1 MNPVTKPDWIQII
14 RILNIKKEY
23 DMKNQTDN
31 KISTQ
36 KQSSDSLANSNMKI
50 NSQASISITTNPV
63 TKTEITKPALIIM
76 AAGMGSRYGGL
87 KQVDPVTPEGE
98 ILLDFSLYD
107 AMMAGFE
114 DIVFIIRKEHRE
126 AFDDLL
132 KDRAGKYLN
141 IHFAYQELSDLPR
154 GFEVP
159 EGRTK
164 PWGTCHAVMACRHIV
179 KGPFA
184 VINADDYYGPSA
196 FVQIYDFLSSADNYS
211 DDKSSSSASDAC
223 SDACSPQISNKIAE
237 FAMVGYMLPNTL
249 SESGHVARGVCQI
262 DDSGY
267 LSDIV
272 ERTKIMRRPCGCKS
286 HASCSTENSTC
297 TSTDKSVAISTDQ
310 SIIAYEDA
318 ETSNWITLSEDTIVS
333 MNFWGFTR
341 SFMQAV
347 IDNFPT
353 FLEKSLKDDPLK
365 AEYFLPFIVDKM
377 ITEGSA
383 KVKVLSSK
391 DRWYGMTYKEDKPM
405 VTTALQSMKDKGLYP
420 EKLWK

>member
-1 MNPVTKPDWIQII
+1 MN
-14 RILNIKKEY
+14 
-23 DMKNQTDN
+23 
-31 KISTQ
+31 STH
-36 KQSSDSLANSNMKI
+36 SKI
-50 NSQASISITTNPV
+50 NA
-63 TKTEITKPALIIM
+63 ITKPALIIM

-141 IHFAYQELSDLPR
+141 IHFAYQELSDLPC

-196 FVQIYDFLSSADNYS
+196 FVQIYDFLSSAA
-211 DDKSSSSASDAC
+211 SSELSSAEIHFDNDGVTSKGPDHNPRT
-223 SDACSPQISNKIAE
+223 SEISSEIPQDNKIAE

-272 ERTKIMRRPCGCKS
+272 ERTKIMRRLDGCVRSARDLGVSSSGDSSISSIGYSSKNS
-286 HASCSTENSTC
+286 IEHSGVRTTENSGMSSTENSTC
-297 TSTDKSVAISTDQ
+297 TSNDKSAAISIDQ

-318 ETSNWITLSEDTIVS
+318 ETSEWIPLSEGTIVS
-333 MNFWGFTR
+333 MNFWGFTQ
-341 SFMQAV
+341 SFMQAM
-347 IDNFPT
+347 IQNFPA

-405 VTTALQSMKDKGLYP
+405 VTAALQSMKDKGLYP

>member
-1 MNPVTKPDWIQII
+1 MN
-14 RILNIKKEY
+14 
-23 DMKNQTDN
+23 
-31 KISTQ
+31 STH
-36 KQSSDSLANSNMKI
+36 SKI
-50 NSQASISITTNPV
+50 N
-63 TKTEITKPALIIM
+63 EITKPALIIM

-126 AFDDLL
+126 AFDNLL
-132 KDRAGKYLN
+132 KDRAGKHLN
-141 IHFAYQELSDLPR
+141 IHYAYQELSDLPC

-179 KGPFA
+179 KGSFA

-196 FVQIYDFLSSADNYS
+196 FVQIYDFLSSGVKSLGDAFSSATS
-211 DDKSSSSASDAC
+211 DASSSAPSDALSSATSGTSGDSC
-223 SDACSPQISNKIAE
+223 NHQANNKISD

-262 DDSGY
+262 SDDGY
-267 LSDIV
+267 LHDIV
-272 ERTKIMRRPCGCKS
+272 ERTKIMRRPDGCMRTSGGSSMDSAK
-286 HASCSTENSTC
+286 NSTC
-297 TSTDKSVAISTDQ
+297 NSTDKSNASSTDH
-310 SIIAYEDA
+310 STIAYEDA
-318 ETSNWITLSEDTIVS
+318 ETGDWIHLSTDTIVS
-333 MNFWGFTR
+333 MNFWGFTQA
-341 SFMQAV
+341 FMQAM

-365 AEYFLPFIVDKM
+365 TEYFLPFVVDKM
-377 ITEGSA
+377 ITDGSA
-383 KVKVLSSK
+383 KVKVLSSE

>member
-1 MNPVTKPDWIQII
+1 MN
-14 RILNIKKEY
+14 
-23 DMKNQTDN
+23 
-31 KISTQ
+31 STH
-36 KQSSDSLANSNMKI
+36 SKI
-50 NSQASISITTNPV
+50 N
-63 TKTEITKPALIIM
+63 EITKPALIIM

-114 DIVFIIRKEHRE
+114 DVVFIIRKEHRE
-126 AFDDLL
+126 AFDNLL
-132 KDRAGKYLN
+132 KDRAGKHLN
-141 IHFAYQELSDLPR
+141 IHYAYQELSDLPR
-154 GFEVP
+154 GFDVP

-196 FVQIYDFLSSADNYS
+196 FMQIYDFLSSVA
-211 DDKSSSSASDAC
+211 SSEVSSAENHSDKDGLTSKG
-223 SDACSPQISNKIAE
+223 SDNNSPASEISHEVPQGDKTSN

-262 DDSGY
+262 SDDGY
-267 LSDIV
+267 LHDIV
-272 ERTKIMRRPCGCKS
+272 ERTKIMRRPDGCMMTSRDSSMNSTGDSIKS
-286 HASCSTENSTC
+286 STEHSGVSFTENPGMSSAENSTC
-297 TSTDKSVAISTDQ
+297 NSTDKSTTNSTDK

-318 ETSNWITLSEDTIVS
+318 ETGNWIPLSANTIVS
-333 MNFWGFTR
+333 MNFWGFTQ
-341 SFMQAV
+341 SFMQAM
-347 IDNFPT
+347 IDNFPA
-353 FLEKSLKDDPLK
+353 FLDKSLKDDPLK
-365 AEYFLPFIVDKM
+365 AEYFLPFVVDKM
-377 ITEGSA
+377 ITDGSA

>member
-1 MNPVTKPDWIQII
+1 MN
-14 RILNIKKEY
+14 
-23 DMKNQTDN
+23 
-31 KISTQ
+31 STH
-36 KQSSDSLANSNMKI
+36 SKI
-50 NSQASISITTNPV
+50 N
-63 TKTEITKPALIIM
+63 EITKPALIIM

-114 DIVFIIRKEHRE
+114 DVVFIIRKEHRE
-126 AFDDLL
+126 AFDNLL
-132 KDRAGKYLN
+132 KDRAGKHLN
-141 IHFAYQELSDLPR
+141 IHYAYQELSDLPC

-159 EGRTK
+159 AGRTK

-196 FVQIYDFLSSADNYS
+196 FVQIYDFLSSADKYS
-211 DDKSSSSASDAC
+211 DDKSSSSASDTCRDAFYSAA
-223 SDACSPQISNKIAE
+223 SDASSSAPSDALSSAASDASSDSCNPQANNKISD

-262 DDSGY
+262 SDDGY
-267 LSDIV
+267 LHDIV
-272 ERTKIMRRPCGCKS
+272 ERTKIMRRPDGCMRTSGDSSMNSAK
-286 HASCSTENSTC
+286 NSTC
-297 TSTDKSVAISTDQ
+297 NSTDKSTASSTDH
-310 SIIAYEDA
+310 STIAYEDA
-318 ETSNWITLSEDTIVS
+318 ETGNWIPLSTDTIVS
-333 MNFWGFTR
+333 MNFWGFTQA
-341 SFMQAV
+341 FMQAM

-365 AEYFLPFIVDKM
+365 AEYFLPFVVDKM
-377 ITEGSA
+377 ITDGSA

>member
-1 MNPVTKPDWIQII
+1 MNSTQ
-14 RILNIKKEY
+14 
-23 DMKNQTDN
+23 N
-31 KISTQ
+31 KIN
-36 KQSSDSLANSNMKI
+36 K
-50 NSQASISITTNPV
+50 
-63 TKTEITKPALIIM
+63 ITKPALIIM

-114 DIVFIIRKEHRE
+114 DVVFIIRKEHRE
-126 AFDDLL
+126 AFDNLL
-132 KDRAGKYLN
+132 KDRAGKHLN
-141 IHFAYQELSDLPR
+141 IHYAYQELSDLPC

-159 EGRTK
+159 AGRTK

-196 FVQIYDFLSSADNYS
+196 FVQIYDFLSSVDKYS
-211 DDKSSSSASDAC
+211 DDKASSSASDTCRDASPSDPC
-223 SDACSPQISNKIAE
+223 YAFSSATSDALSSAASGTSGNSCNHQANNKISD

-262 DDSGY
+262 SDDGY
-267 LSDIV
+267 LHDIV
-272 ERTKIMRRPCGCKS
+272 ERTKIMRRTDGCMRTSGDSSMDSTGDSIKS
-286 HASCSTENSTC
+286 STEHYGMS
-297 TSTDKSVAISTDQ
+297 STDKSTSNSTDQ

-318 ETSNWITLSEDTIVS
+318 ETGNWIPLSANTIVS
-333 MNFWGFTR
+333 MNFWGFTQA
-341 SFMQAV
+341 FMQAM
-347 IDNFPT
+347 IDNFPA

-377 ITEGSA
+377 ITDGSA

>member
-1 MNPVTKPDWIQII
+1 MNST
-14 RILNIKKEY
+14 E
-23 DMKNQTDN
+23 N
-31 KISTQ
+31 KI
-36 KQSSDSLANSNMKI
+36 N
-50 NSQASISITTNPV
+50 
-63 TKTEITKPALIIM
+63 EITKPALIIM

-114 DIVFIIRKEHRE
+114 DVVFIIRREHRE
-126 AFDDLL
+126 AFDNLL
-132 KDRAGKYLN
+132 KDRAGKHLK
-141 IHFAYQELSDLPR
+141 IHYAYQELSDLPR

-159 EGRTK
+159 YGRTK
-164 PWGTCHAVMACRHIV
+164 PWGTCHAVMACRNIV

-196 FVQIYDFLSSADNYS
+196 FMQIYDFLSSVDNYS
-211 DDKSSSSASDAC
+211 DDKSSSSTSDTCRDASSSTPCDASGDSC
-223 SDACSPQISNKIAE
+223 NPQANNKISD

-249 SESGHVARGVCQI
+249 SESGHVARGVCKI
-262 DDSGY
+262 SDDGY
-267 LSDIV
+267 LHDIV
-272 ERTKIMRRPCGCKS
+272 ERTKIMRRQDGCMRTSGDSSMNSAK
-286 HASCSTENSTC
+286 NSTC
-297 TSTDKSVAISTDQ
+297 NSTDKSTTSSTDH

-318 ETSNWITLSEDTIVS
+318 ETGDWIPLSEDTIVS
-333 MNFWGFTR
+333 MNFWGFTQ
-341 SFMQAV
+341 SFMQAM
-347 IDNFPT
+347 IDNFPA
-353 FLEKSLKDDPLK
+353 FLEKSLNDDPLK

-377 ITEGSA
+377 IAEGSA

>member
-1 MNPVTKPDWIQII
+1 MNSTQ
-14 RILNIKKEY
+14 
-23 DMKNQTDN
+23 N
-31 KISTQ
+31 KI
-36 KQSSDSLANSNMKI
+36 N
-50 NSQASISITTNPV
+50 
-63 TKTEITKPALIIM
+63 EITKPALIIM

-114 DIVFIIRKEHRE
+114 DVVFIIRREHRE
-126 AFDDLL
+126 AFDNLL
-132 KDRAGKYLN
+132 KGRAGKHLN
-141 IHFAYQELSDLPR
+141 IHYAYQELSDLPR

-164 PWGTCHAVMACRHIV
+164 PWGTCHAVMACRNIV

-196 FVQIYDFLSSADNYS
+196 FVQIYDFLSSVA
-211 DDKSSSSASDAC
+211 SSEVSSAKNHSDTDGLTSKGSGNNSRASEISHEVPQGDKI
-223 SDACSPQISNKIAE
+223 SD

-262 DDSGY
+262 SDDGY
-267 LSDIV
+267 LHDIV
-272 ERTKIMRRPCGCKS
+272 ERTKILRRTDGCMRTSGDS
-286 HASCSTENSTC
+286 SMNSTG
-297 TSTDKSVAISTDQ
+297 D

-318 ETSNWITLSEDTIVS
+318 ETGNWVPLSADTIVS
-333 MNFWGFTR
+333 MNFWGFTQA
-341 SFMQAV
+341 FMQAM
-347 IDNFPT
+347 IDNFPA
-353 FLEKSLKDDPLK
+353 FLEKSLKADPLK

-377 ITEGSA
+377 ITDGSA

-405 VTTALQSMKDKGLYP
+405 VTAALQSMKDKGLYP

>member
-1 MNPVTKPDWIQII
+1 MN
-14 RILNIKKEY
+14 
-23 DMKNQTDN
+23 
-31 KISTQ
+31 STH
-36 KQSSDSLANSNMKI
+36 SKI
-50 NSQASISITTNPV
+50 N
-63 TKTEITKPALIIM
+63 EITKPALIIM

-114 DIVFIIRKEHRE
+114 DVVFIIRKEHRE
-126 AFDDLL
+126 AFDNLL
-132 KDRAGKYLN
+132 KDRAGKHLN
-141 IHFAYQELSDLPR
+141 IHYAYQELSDLPC

-159 EGRTK
+159 AGRTK

-196 FVQIYDFLSSADNYS
+196 FVQIYDFLSSVA
-211 DDKSSSSASDAC
+211 SSEVSSAKNHSDKDGLTSKGSGNNSRASEISHEVPQGDKT
-223 SDACSPQISNKIAE
+223 SD

-262 DDSGY
+262 SDDGY
-267 LSDIV
+267 LHDIV
-272 ERTKIMRRPCGCKS
+272 ERTKIMRRTDGCDSSSRDSSVNSAGDSIKS
-286 HASCSTENSTC
+286 STEHSGMS
-297 TSTDKSVAISTDQ
+297 STDKSTSNSTDQ

-318 ETSNWITLSEDTIVS
+318 ETGNWIPLSADTIVS
-333 MNFWGFTR
+333 MNFWGFTQA
-341 SFMQAV
+341 FMQAM
-347 IDNFPT
+347 IDNFPA
-353 FLEKSLKDDPLK
+353 FLDKSLKDDPLK
-365 AEYFLPFIVDKM
+365 AEYFLPFVVDKM
-377 ITEGSA
+377 ITDGSA

>member
-1 MNPVTKPDWIQII
+1 MN
-14 RILNIKKEY
+14 
-23 DMKNQTDN
+23 
-31 KISTQ
+31 STH
-36 KQSSDSLANSNMKI
+36 SKI
-50 NSQASISITTNPV
+50 N
-63 TKTEITKPALIIM
+63 EITKPALIIM

-114 DIVFIIRKEHRE
+114 DVVFIIRKEHRE
-126 AFDDLL
+126 AFDNLL
-132 KDRAGKYLN
+132 KDRAGKHLS
-141 IHFAYQELSDLPR
+141 IHYAYQELSDLPE

-159 EGRTK
+159 DGRTK
-164 PWGTCHAVMACRHIV
+164 PWGTCHAVMASRHIV

-196 FVQIYDFLSSADNYS
+196 FMQIYDFLSSVD
-211 DDKSSSSASDAC
+211 SSSNDGFSSSICDADDAC
-223 SDACSPQISNKIAE
+223 KLQPNNKTSD

-262 DDSGY
+262 SDSGY

-272 ERTKIMRRPCGCKS
+272 ERTKIMRRQNGCASSAVHEAKS
-286 HASCSTENSTC
+286 SATNSR
-297 TSTDKSVAISTDQ
+297 
-310 SIIAYEDA
+310 IAYEDDK
-318 ETSNWITLSEDTIVS
+318 TGDWIPLSEDTIVS
-333 MNFWGFTR
+333 MNFWGFTQ
-341 SFMQAV
+341 SFMQTM
-347 IDNFPT
+347 IDNFPA

-377 ITEGSA
+377 ITDGSA

-391 DRWYGMTYKEDKPM
+391 DRWYGMTYKEDKPL
-405 VTTALQSMKDKGLYP
+405 VTAALQSMKDKGLYP
-420 EKLWK
+420 SKLWK

>member
-1 MNPVTKPDWIQII
+1 MNSTQ
-14 RILNIKKEY
+14 
-23 DMKNQTDN
+23 N
-31 KISTQ
+31 KI
-36 KQSSDSLANSNMKI
+36 N
-50 NSQASISITTNPV
+50 
-63 TKTEITKPALIIM
+63 EITKPALIIM

-114 DIVFIIRKEHRE
+114 DVVFIIRREHRE
-126 AFDDLL
+126 AFDNLL
-132 KDRAGKYLN
+132 KGRAGKHLN
-141 IHFAYQELSDLPR
+141 IHYAYQELSDLPR

-164 PWGTCHAVMACRHIV
+164 PWGTCHAVMACRNIV

-196 FVQIYDFLSSADNYS
+196 FVQIYDFLSSVA
-211 DDKSSSSASDAC
+211 SSEVSSAKNHSDKDGLTSKGSGNSSRASEISHEVPQYDKI
-223 SDACSPQISNKIAE
+223 SD

-262 DDSGY
+262 SDDGY
-267 LSDIV
+267 LHDIV
-272 ERTKIMRRPCGCKS
+272 ERTKILRRTDGCMRTSGDSSMNSTGDSIKS
-286 HASCSTENSTC
+286 STEHSGVSFTENSGMS
-297 TSTDKSVAISTDQ
+297 STDKSTTNSTDK

-318 ETSNWITLSEDTIVS
+318 ETGKWIPLSADTIVS
-333 MNFWGFTR
+333 MNFWGFTQA
-341 SFMQAV
+341 FMQAM

-365 AEYFLPFIVDKM
+365 AEYFLPFVVDKM
-377 ITEGSA
+377 ITDGSA
-383 KVKVLSSK
+383 KVKVLSSA